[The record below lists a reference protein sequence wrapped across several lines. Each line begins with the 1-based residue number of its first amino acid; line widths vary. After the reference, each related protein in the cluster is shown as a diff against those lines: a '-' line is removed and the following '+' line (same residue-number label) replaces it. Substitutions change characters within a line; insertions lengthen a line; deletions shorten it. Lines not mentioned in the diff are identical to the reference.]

1 MNEYDR
7 DNDKKLRPPA
17 FHRTSNIIGGLTMSI
32 NDVWAAKAAL
42 VQYDR
47 VGRYYTG
54 KVRVTFYDHFGLD
67 IPDIGPDPTNGS
79 IKYMACF

>member
-1 MNEYDR
+1 
-7 DNDKKLRPPA
+7 
-17 FHRTSNIIGGLTMSI
+17 MSI